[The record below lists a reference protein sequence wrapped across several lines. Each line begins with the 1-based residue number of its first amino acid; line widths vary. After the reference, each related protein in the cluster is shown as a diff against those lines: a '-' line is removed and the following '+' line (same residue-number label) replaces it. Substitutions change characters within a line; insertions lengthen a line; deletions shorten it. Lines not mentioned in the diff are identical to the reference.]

1 MSAHVK
7 ARRGLP
13 YVDPAKRLPYFFW
26 KKSRQGAREVYC
38 EGVALA
44 QVAAEFG
51 SPTYVY
57 SQEAI
62 AGAFLEIDRGL
73 ARVPHQ
79 VCFAVKANGNL
90 SLLKLLAKLGSGFDI
105 VSGGELAHLGHLGIS
120 GKRIVFSGVGKSREE
135 IREALRYRAHR
146 RDAAGILQFNVE
158 SPAELETLIQE
169 AGRVARD
176 SFRAPG
182 VSIRVNPDVKAGG
195 HPHIA
200 TGLEEHKFGIAW
212 PEARKLY
219 LAHRHAKTIRWQGIS
234 AHIGSQIVALEPFR
248 RALQRLAGYLRELR
262 GTGIALEYLD
272 VGGGLGVRYTS
283 EQPASRKAYARMIA
297 EIARP
302 LGVKVLLEPGRSI
315 IAESCVLLSRVV
327 YTKSNAR
334 KTFVIV
340 DAAMNDLM
348 RPVLYDAPHPVTR
361 LTSFTLHAGTSAA
374 RADIVGPVCETG
386 DTFLLDWP
394 IGPVKEGDLVGIW
407 LTGAYGFA
415 QSSNYNARGR
425 AAEVLVRGKTA
436 KLIRQRETY
445 RDLLRSDVLGWRGR
459 RERQSGVEPPHSRA
473 PIW

>member
-7 ARRGLP
+7 ARSGLP
-13 YVDPAKRLPYFFW
+13 YVDPAERLPYFSW
-26 KKSRQGAREVYC
+26 RKSGDGVREVCC
-38 EGVALA
+38 EGVSLSR
-44 QVAAEFG
+44 VAGRFG
-51 SPTYVY
+51 TPAYVY
-57 SQEAI
+57 SQRAI
-62 AGAFLEIDRGL
+62 VDAFREIDRGL
-73 ARVPHQ
+73 AKVRHQ

-90 SLLKLLAKLGSGFDI
+90 SLLKLLAAQGSGFDI
-105 VSGGELAHLGHLGIS
+105 VSGGELAHLGHLSIS
-120 GKRIVFSGVGKSREE
+120 GRRIVFSGVGKSREE

-146 RDAAGILQFNVE
+146 RDAQGILQFNVE

-169 AGRVARD
+169 AGRMRRG
-176 SFRAPG
+176 SSHEPG

-200 TGLEEHKFGIAW
+200 TGLEKHKFGIAW

-219 LAHRHAKTIRWQGIS
+219 LAHRHTKAIRWQGIS

-248 RALQRLAGYLRELR
+248 RALQRLAGYLVEL
-262 GTGIALEYLD
+262 GQQGIVLDYLD
-272 VGGGLGVRYTS
+272 VGGGLGVRYTN
-283 EQPASRKAYARMIA
+283 EQPASRGKYARMIA

-327 YTKSNAR
+327 YRKSNSR

-348 RPVLYDAPHPVTR
+348 RPVLYDAPHPITR
-361 LTSFTLHAGTSAA
+361 LSEKSSQTFPTGE

-394 IGPVKEGDLVGIW
+394 IGHVAEGDLLGIW
-407 LTGAYGFA
+407 LAGAYGFA

-425 AAEVLVRGKTA
+425 AAEVLVHGDTA
-436 KLIRQRETY
+436 KLIRRRETY
-445 RDLLRSDVLGWRGR
+445 RDLLRTDAL
-459 RERQSGVEPPHSRA
+459 A
-473 PIW
+473 